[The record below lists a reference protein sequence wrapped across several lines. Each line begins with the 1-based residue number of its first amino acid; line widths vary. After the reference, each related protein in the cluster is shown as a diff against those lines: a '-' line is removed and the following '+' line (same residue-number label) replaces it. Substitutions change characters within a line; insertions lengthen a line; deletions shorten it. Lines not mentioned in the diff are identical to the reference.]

1 MHYPEAQEYSIDYF
15 SDESDFSLSDSE
27 LDHSTEEIDLPVV
40 PIAHHQSFKEDIP
53 VVPVR
58 HYGPKPKPATEK
70 PEKKS

>member
-40 PIAHHQSFKEDIP
+40 PIAHH
-53 VVPVR
+53 
-58 HYGPKPKPATEK
+58 
-70 PEKKS
+70 

>member
-1 MHYPEAQEYSIDYF
+1 MQHPDAQEHSIDYF
-15 SDESDFSLSDSE
+15 SDESDFSLSDSD

>member
-1 MHYPEAQEYSIDYF
+1 MHDSEAHEYSIDTF

-58 HYGPKPKPATEK
+58 HYGPKPKPDMEK
-70 PEKKS
+70 PEKKP